1 MELSSPFVQPV
12 LKITR
17 VNGAVLAFCPACTE
31 NHWGNEG
38 PFVEPVLKLSSPFLE
53 PVLKITRV
61 NGAVLAFCRACTEDH

>member
-31 NHWGNEG
+31 NHWGNEA
-38 PFVEPVLKLSSPFLE
+38 VLAFCLGLMELGLME

-61 NGAVLAFCRACTEDH
+61 NGAVLAFSRACTEDH